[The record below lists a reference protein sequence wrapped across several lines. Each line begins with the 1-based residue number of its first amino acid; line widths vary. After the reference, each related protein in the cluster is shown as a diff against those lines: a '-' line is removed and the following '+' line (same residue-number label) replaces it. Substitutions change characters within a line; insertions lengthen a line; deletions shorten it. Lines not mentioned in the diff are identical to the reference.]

1 MAKKLY
7 GIVQWTNDNPI
18 LDGIVYFIEKKEALE
33 YMKILENITTENFN
47 VTYTIIRMY
56 RG

>member
-18 LDGIVYFIEKKEALE
+18 LDGIVYFIEKKRSFRV
-33 YMKILENITTENFN
+33 YENFRKYN
-47 VTYTIIRMY
+47 Y
-56 RG
+56 RKL